1 MKRNNKII
9 LGACALTLGAGAVIA
24 YCVTDHQP
32 PRLEVVSAYQADCG
46 TAVTVDEL
54 VVEVQDKSSCTVTL
68 SGEGDV
74 TEDGR
79 SICFPRAGS
88 FSVILE
94 ATDAHG
100 KSTRA
105 EVPVTVTDVTPPEL
119 RVKDIIVQ
127 LGETIDY
134 QSAVSAEDASDGDLT
149 AEVEVDSAQVDPE
162 RVGTYTVY
170 YTVQD
175 SSGNRTEERGHVII
189 KPVEATE
196 ISLDQTELSLDGN
209 RYAELTATVGPES
222 WEGTVEWSSDDPSVA
237 TVSDGLVAWAGKGS
251 CVITARAD
259 DRTATCKVTCRGVA
273 ATSIRLDREAV
284 TLTEGD
290 FTVLKADT
298 APSNWK
304 GDISWKSSDETV
316 ATVQDGVVSAVGR
329 GSCTITAVAGEAEA
343 SCEITCRGAGI
354 MEDMSD
360 LWHTFVDS
368 EGAEDD

>member
-1 MKRNNKII
+1 MKRKNKIM
-9 LGACALTLGAGAVIA
+9 LGACALALGAGAVIA

-32 PRLEVVSAYQADCG
+32 PQLKVVSAYQADCG
-46 TAVTVDEL
+46 TSVTVDEL
-54 VVEVQDKSSCTVTL
+54 VVEVQDKSSYTVTL

-79 SICFPRAGS
+79 SICFSKAGT

-105 EVPVTVTDVTPPEL
+105 EVPVTAKDVTAPEL
-119 RVKDIIVQ
+119 HVKDIIVQ
-127 LGETIDY
+127 MGETIDY

-149 AEVEVDSAQVDPE
+149 AKVEVDSAQVDPE
-162 RVGTYTVY
+162 KVGTYTVY
-170 YTVQD
+170 YTVKD
-175 SSGNRTEERGHVII
+175 SAGNSAEARGHVMI
-189 KPVEATE
+189 KPAEAQT
-196 ISLDQTELSLDGN
+196 ISLDQTKLSLDGN
-209 RYAELTATVGPES
+209 RYAELTATVGPAF

-259 DRTATCKVTCRGVA
+259 DQTATCKVTCRGVT
-273 ATSIRLDREAV
+273 ATSVRLDRESV

-304 GDISWKSSDETV
+304 GDVSWKSSDKNV
-316 ATVQDGVVSAVGR
+316 ATVKDGVVSAVGQ
-329 GSCTITAVAGEAEA
+329 GTCTITAVAGEAEA
-343 SCEITCRGAGI
+343 SCEVTCRSAGVI
-354 MEDMSD
+354 DDMTE
-360 LWHTFVDS
+360 LWHTFMDS
-368 EGAEDD
+368 EGGAEE

>member
-1 MKRNNKII
+1 MKRKNKII
-9 LGACALTLGAGAVIA
+9 LGACALALSAGAVIA

-32 PRLEVVSAYQADCG
+32 PQLKVVSAYQADCG
-46 TAVTVDEL
+46 TSVTVDQL

-68 SGEGDV
+68 SGEGEV

-79 SICFPRAGS
+79 SIRFSKAGD

-105 EVPVTVTDVTPPEL
+105 EVPVTVTDATAPEL
-119 RVKDIIVQ
+119 HVKDIIVQ

-149 AEVEVDSAQVDPE
+149 AKVEVDSAQVDPE
-162 RVGTYTVY
+162 KVGTYTVY
-170 YTVQD
+170 YTVRD
-175 SSGNRTEERGHVII
+175 SAGNRAEERGHVII
-189 KPVEATE
+189 KPVQATK
-196 ISLDQTELSLDGN
+196 ISLNQTELSLDGN
-209 RYAELTATVGPES
+209 RHAELTATVGPES

-259 DRTATCKVTCRGVA
+259 DQTATCKVTCRGVA
-273 ATSIRLDREAV
+273 ATSIRLDRASV

-304 GDISWKSSDETV
+304 GKVSWKSSDETV
-316 ATVQDGVVSAVGR
+316 ATVKDGVVSAVGR

-343 SCEITCRGAGI
+343 SCEVTCRSASI
-354 MEDMSD
+354 MDDVSD

-368 EGAEDD
+368 EGDAEE